1 MSEPLFSKFN
11 DLISQNPIFW
21 FCALVGSGMFFI
33 QFVLNFVG
41 GDSDHYEDVGSSE
54 TDSGNFKWLSKQA
67 IIGFLMMF
75 GWTGLACIKEF
86 ELSRALCI
94 TIALSAGI
102 ITIFITGALFSGA
115 KKLVSS
121 GNVFKIENII
131 GKEATVYQRI
141 PKNGIGK
148 ISISYQNLSYEID
161 AISLSNEE
169 LSSFVKVQV
178 IKQSDNETAVVVPI

>member
-11 DLISQNPIFW
+11 DLVSQNPVFW

-33 QFVLNFVG
+33 QFALNFFG
-41 GDSDHYEDVGSSE
+41 GDSHHHADDGGSE

-67 IIGFLMMF
+67 IIGFVMMF

-86 ELSRALCI
+86 ELSRSLSI
-94 TIALSAGI
+94 TISLSAGI
-102 ITIFITGALFSGA
+102 ITTFITGALFSGA
-115 KKLVSS
+115 KKLGSS
-121 GNVFKIENII
+121 GNVFKIEDVI

-148 ISISYQNLSYEID
+148 ISISFHNLSYEID

-169 LSSFVKVQV
+169 LSSFIKVQV
-178 IKQSDNETAVVVPI
+178 IKKSGNGTAVVVPI

>member
-1 MSEPLFSKFN
+1 MSEHLFIKFR
-11 DLISQNPIFW
+11 DLISQNPVFW
-21 FCALVGSGMFFI
+21 FCAIVGSGMFFI
-33 QFVLNFVG
+33 QIALNFFG
-41 GDSDHYEDVGSSE
+41 GDSDCYADVDSSE

-67 IIGFLMMF
+67 IIGFVMMF

-94 TIALSAGI
+94 TISLSAGI
-102 ITIFITGALFSGA
+102 ITMFITGSLFGGA

-121 GNVFKIENII
+121 GNVFKIEDVI
-131 GKEATVYQRI
+131 GKEGTVYQRI

-148 ISISYQNLSYEID
+148 ISISFENLSYEID

-169 LSSFVKVQV
+169 IDSFAKVQV
-178 IKQSDNETAVVVPI
+178 IKKSDNETAVVVPI